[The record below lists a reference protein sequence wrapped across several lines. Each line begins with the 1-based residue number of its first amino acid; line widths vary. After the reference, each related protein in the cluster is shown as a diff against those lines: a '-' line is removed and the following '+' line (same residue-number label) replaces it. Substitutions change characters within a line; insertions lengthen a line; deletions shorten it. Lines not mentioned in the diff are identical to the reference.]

1 MRRVVVTGL
10 GLVTPLG
17 TGVDHVWQRL
27 LASESG
33 INAIQNFDVSDLT
46 SKIGGQPPLG
56 EKTSG
61 GFNADEYMPQ
71 KEQRKV
77 DRFIVY
83 GTAAAQEAIEDAG
96 WTPSDEESL
105 ERTGVMI
112 GSGIGGLETICEGAV
127 TVHERG
133 PRRLS
138 PFFIP
143 AALIN
148 LVSGHVSI
156 RYGFK
161 GPNHAV
167 VTACS
172 TGAHAI
178 GDAARLIALDD
189 ADVMVAGGAEAAVN
203 RIGIAGF
210 CASRALSTNYNDTP
224 SQASRPWDK
233 GRDGF
238 VMGEGAGALVLEEL
252 EHAKKRGARIYAEVT
267 GYGLSGD
274 AYHITAPPNDGNGG
288 FRSMRAALKRAQLD
302 PSEVEYVNA
311 HGTSTPLGDVIELGA
326 VKKLFGPAVE
336 TMSMSSTKSAI
347 GHLLGAAG
355 AVEAIFC
362 TLSIRDGVVPPT
374 LNLDDPA
381 DETDAVDLVP
391 HQPKERAVRNALSN
405 SFGFG
410 GTNASLV
417 LSRFDS

>member
-17 TGVDHVWQRL
+17 TGVDHVWRRL
-27 LASESG
+27 LASDSG
-33 INAIQNFDVSDLT
+33 ISAIQNFDVSDLT
-46 SKIGGQPPLG
+46 CKIGGQPPQG

-77 DRFIVY
+77 DRFIMY
-83 GTAAAQEAIEDAG
+83 GVAAAQEALEDAD
-96 WTPSDEESL
+96 WMPSDEESL

-189 ADVMVAGGAEAAVN
+189 ADVMIAGGAEAAVN
-203 RIGIAGF
+203 RIGVAGF

-224 SQASRPWDK
+224 NTASRPWDK

-252 EHAKKRGARIYAEVT
+252 EHAKKRGAHIYAEVT

-274 AYHITAPPNDGNGG
+274 AYHITAPPEDGNGA

-302 PSEVEYVNA
+302 PSEVAYVNA

-336 TMSMSSTKSAI
+336 TVSMSSTKSAI

-374 LNLDDPA
+374 LNLEDPA
-381 DETDAVDLVP
+381 DETDSVDLVP
-391 HQPKERAVRNALSN
+391 LQPKERPVRHALSN